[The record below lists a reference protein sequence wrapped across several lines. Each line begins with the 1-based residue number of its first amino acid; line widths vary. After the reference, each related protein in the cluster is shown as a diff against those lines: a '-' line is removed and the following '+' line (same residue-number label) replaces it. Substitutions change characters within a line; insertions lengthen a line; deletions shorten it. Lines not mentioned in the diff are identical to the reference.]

1 MLRLT
6 LPNELPGERREQ
18 AKQKVSSHQ
27 LRDTTRGWRLC
38 VSQCKSMRWGAQNGE
53 ATGPEGI
60 TDLWFGLEGAL
71 KGHLIH
77 PSVMSRDNVPLAQ
90 TIYLVSWF

>member
-27 LRDTTRGWRLC
+27 LRDTARGWRPCDPVQECEWALR
-38 VSQCKSMRWGAQNGE
+38 MGLWGGDWPSGDHRSVVWIGR
-53 ATGPEGI
+53 GP
-60 TDLWFGLEGAL
+60 
-71 KGHLIH
+71 
-77 PSVMSRDNVPLAQ
+77 
-90 TIYLVSWF
+90 